1 MRVNKNIII
10 SIAITLVAG
19 VGISAVVFK
28 PMGTVATEK
37 NNAELYAEMKE
48 SAKEEVK
55 AELEEQLNT
64 QLVEEVKKIKEET
77 DLQIKTLK
85 SEYDTAIA
93 NAKLEQANNL
103 QAAINQANSNAQ
115 QAINQATSPEEI
127 ERKRQEDMKNNPEKY
142 GLNDPMPTVAEPTPP
157 AKENE

>member
-37 NNAELYAEMKE
+37 NNADLYLEMKE
-48 SAKEEVK
+48 QAKEEVK
-55 AELEEQLNT
+55 AELEEQFNT
-64 QLVEEVKKIKEET
+64 QLTEEVKKIKDDT

-85 SEYDTAIA
+85 SEYDSAIA
-93 NAKLEQANNL
+93 SAKLEQANNL
-103 QAAINQANSNAQ
+103 QAAIEQANSNAQ
-115 QAINQATSPEEI
+115 TSIEQATSPQAI
-127 ERKRQEDMKNNPEKY
+127 EQRRQDNMKNNPNEP
-142 GLNDPMPTVAEPTPP
+142 LNGEGSGAGSNGD
-157 AKENE
+157 